1 MVLWPKTIA
10 LGAVDTGRAKA
21 YEQTIPRNKIMH
33 KRVSYEVGHKTVE
46 HPLMYTFCNIFL
58 HADRIGTTTLAA
70 ILFYTVVTTVRVM
83 YRLMQRVRAISERI
97 GNTKLAAIWFYTVVT
112 TERVM
117 YRLMQRVRAISER
130 IGTTTL
136 TAILFYILYWLV
148 QCSKDEIG
156 LI

>member
-1 MVLWPKTIA
+1 
-10 LGAVDTGRAKA
+10 
-21 YEQTIPRNKIMH
+21 
-33 KRVSYEVGHKTVE
+33 
-46 HPLMYTFCNIFL
+46 L
-58 HADRIGTTTLAA
+58 HAERIGTTTLAA

-136 TAILFYILYWLV
+136 TAILCESHLREDGHRHIDRHFVLH
-148 QCSKDEIG
+148 SG
-156 LI
+156 